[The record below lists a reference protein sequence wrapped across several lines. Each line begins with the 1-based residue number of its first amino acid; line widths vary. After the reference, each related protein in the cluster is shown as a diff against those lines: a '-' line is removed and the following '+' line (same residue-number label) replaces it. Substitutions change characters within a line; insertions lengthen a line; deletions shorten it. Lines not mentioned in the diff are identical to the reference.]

1 MRIGNQDVSVI
12 PQNVWTSGVYTTGA
26 LTVGPEVTIFSA
38 KLGDTGISLTDTNFK
53 SASKV
58 PYPQFFAYGVQAEIL
73 GDGNVGKLPGLDM
86 NAALHGLS
94 LYIKHNDVKIMF
106 AMLHNV
112 PAGND
117 VTGAIA
123 TGSGTTTTIAALN
136 GVASMRNFYPF
147 KKLEIINAAD
157 KIEGAIKTE
166 AAWTVATAFKV
177 RITLLGFIAQ
187 AKGIGA

>member
-1 MRIGNQDVSVI
+1 MRINGQDISVI
-12 PQNVWTSGVYTTGA
+12 PQNIWTYGSYSAAAQTIGEYK
-26 LTVGPEVTIFSA
+26 TIFSA
-38 KLGDTGISLTDTNFK
+38 KLGDTGVSLNDTNFK
-53 SASKV
+53 TPARV
-58 PYPQFFAYGVQAEIL
+58 PYPQFFAYGVQAEIY
-73 GDGNVGKLPGLDM
+73 GDGNVTKLPGLDM
-86 NAALHGLS
+86 NAAVHNLS

-123 TGSGTTTTIAALN
+123 TGSGTTTTINTIN
-136 GVASMRNFYPF
+136 GVASQKNFYPF
-147 KKLEIINAAD
+147 KNLEIINASD
-157 KIEGAIKTE
+157 KLEGEIRTE
-166 AAWTVATAFKV
+166 ATWTAATAFKV